1 MNPITTS
8 IRKSKAP
15 GQDDAN
21 NTIATIM
28 AKVANNVG

>member
-1 MNPITTS
+1 MNPIATS
-8 IRKSKAP
+8 IRKIKAP
-15 GQDDAN
+15 GQDVAN